1 MPINNRIAAF
11 QDDMTAWRRDIHA
24 HPELGFEENRT
35 SDLVAAKLAEF
46 GIAVHRGLGKTGV
59 VGTLTGLGTGS
70 GRAIGPRSIG
80 LRADM
85 DALPMPEANDF
96 DYASRHPGKMHAC
109 GHDGHTT
116 MLLGAARYLAET
128 RNFDGTV
135 HFIFQ
140 PAEEGQGGGL
150 RMIQEGL
157 FQQFDCEQIY
167 GLHNWPELPAG
178 QIAVHPGPV
187 MAAANQFEITVT
199 GHGAHAAMPHRSID
213 PVLVS
218 AHIITAAQ
226 SLVSRGTDPADSAV
240 VSITVVDAGTAA
252 NVIPDSATLRGTMRT
267 FSETTHRRIQEQFAR
282 LVSSIAEGL
291 GAQAV
296 LNFRPGYPATVNSE
310 PEARVAAAAAAKV
323 VGQENV
329 VWAPA
334 PTMAAED
341 FGYMLKE
348 RPGAYIWLGHGGH
361 GGPGC
366 RLHNPHYDFNDAILT
381 TGASYWASLV
391 ETILPRS
398 A

>member
-24 HPELGFEENRT
+24 HPELGFEEERT
-35 SDLVAAKLAEF
+35 SDIVAAKLAEF
-46 GIAVHRGLGKTGV
+46 GITVHRGLGGTGV
-59 VGTLTGLGTGS
+59 VGTLKGLGTGS
-70 GRAIGPRSIG
+70 GRTIG

-96 DYASRHPGKMHAC
+96 DHASRHAGKMHAC

-140 PAEEGQGGGL
+140 PAEEGLGGAK
-150 RMIQEGL
+150 RMIDDGL
-157 FQQFDCEQIY
+157 FRQFDCEQIY

-187 MAAANQFEITVT
+187 MAAANQFEILVT
-199 GHGAHAAMPHRSID
+199 GHGAHAAMPHRGID

-226 SLVSRGTDPADSAV
+226 SLVSRGTNPADSAV
-240 VSITVVDAGTAA
+240 VSITVLEAGTAA
-252 NVIPDSATLRGTMRT
+252 NVIPDRARLLGTMRT
-267 FSETTHRRIQEQFAR
+267 FSEENHRRIQEQFAR

-291 GAQAV
+291 GAKAE
-296 LNFRPGYPATVNSE
+296 LRFRPGYPATVNSE
-310 PEARVAAAAAAKV
+310 PEARIAAAAAAKV
-323 VGQENV
+323 VGDENV

-361 GGPGC
+361 RGPSC

>member
-24 HPELGFEENRT
+24 HPELGFEEKRT
-35 SDLVAAKLAEF
+35 SDIVAAKLTEF
-46 GIAVHRGLGKTGV
+46 GITVHRGLGGTGV
-59 VGTLTGLGTGS
+59 VGTLKGLGTGS
-70 GRAIGPRSIG
+70 GRTIG

-96 DYASRHPGKMHAC
+96 DHASRHAGKMHAC

-140 PAEEGQGGGL
+140 PAEEGLGGAK
-150 RMIQEGL
+150 RMIEDGL
-157 FQQFDCEQIY
+157 FRQFDCEQVY

-187 MAAANQFEITVT
+187 MAAANQFEIHVT
-199 GHGAHAAMPHRSID
+199 GHGAHAAMPHRGID

-226 SLVSRGTDPADSAV
+226 SLVSRGTNPADSAV
-240 VSITVVDAGTAA
+240 VSITVVEAGTAA
-252 NVIPDSATLRGTMRT
+252 NVIPDSARMLGTMRT
-267 FSETTHRRIQEQFAR
+267 FSEENHRRIQEQFAR

-291 GAQAV
+291 GAKAE
-296 LNFRPGYPATVNSE
+296 LRFRPGYPATVNSE
-310 PEARVAAAAAAKV
+310 PEARIAAAAAAKV
-323 VGQENV
+323 VGEENV
-329 VWAPA
+329 VWAPD

-361 GGPGC
+361 RGPSC

>member
-24 HPELGFEENRT
+24 HPELGFEEKRT
-35 SDLVAAKLAEF
+35 SDIVATKLAEF
-46 GIAVHRGLGKTGV
+46 GIAVHRGLGGTGV

-70 GRAIGPRSIG
+70 GRAIG

-96 DYASRHPGKMHAC
+96 DHASRHAGKMHAC

-140 PAEEGQGGGL
+140 PAEEGLGGAK
-150 RMIQEGL
+150 RMIDDGL
-157 FQQFDCEQIY
+157 FQQFDCEQVY

-178 QIAVHPGPV
+178 RIAVHPGPV
-187 MAAANQFEITVT
+187 MAAANQFEIQVT
-199 GHGAHAAMPHRSID
+199 GHGAHAAMPHRGID

-218 AHIITAAQ
+218 AHIVTAAQ
-226 SLVSRGTDPADSAV
+226 SLVSRGTNPAESAV
-240 VSITVVDAGTAA
+240 VSITVVEAGTAA
-252 NVIPDSATLRGTMRT
+252 NVIPDSARMRGTMRT
-267 FSETTHRRIQEQFAR
+267 FTQENHSRIQEQFGR
-282 LVSSIAEGL
+282 LVTSIAEGL
-291 GAQAV
+291 GATAE
-296 LNFRPGYPATVNSE
+296 LRFRPGYPATVNSE
-310 PEARVAAAAAAKV
+310 PEARIAAAAAAKV
-323 VGQENV
+323 VGEENV
-329 VWAPA
+329 VWAPD

-348 RPGAYIWLGHGGH
+348 RPGAYVWLGHGGH
-361 GGPGC
+361 LGSSC

>member
-24 HPELGFEENRT
+24 HPELGFEEERT
-35 SDLVAAKLAEF
+35 SDIVAAKLAEF
-46 GIAVHRGLGKTGV
+46 GITVHRGLGGTGV
-59 VGTLTGLGTGS
+59 VGTLKGLGTGS
-70 GRAIGPRSIG
+70 GRTIG

-96 DYASRHPGKMHAC
+96 DHASRHAGKMHAC

-140 PAEEGQGGGL
+140 PAEEGLGGAK
-150 RMIQEGL
+150 RMIDDGL
-157 FQQFDCEQIY
+157 FRQFDCEQIY

-187 MAAANQFEITVT
+187 MAAANQFEIHVT
-199 GHGAHAAMPHRSID
+199 GHGAHAAMPHRGID

-226 SLVSRGTDPADSAV
+226 SLVSRGTNPADSAV
-240 VSITVVDAGTAA
+240 VSITVVEAGTAA
-252 NVIPDSATLRGTMRT
+252 NVIPDSARMLGTMRT
-267 FSETTHRRIQEQFAR
+267 FSEENHRRIQEQFAR
-282 LVSSIAEGL
+282 LVSSIAKGL
-291 GAQAV
+291 GAKAE
-296 LNFRPGYPATVNSE
+296 LRFRPGYPATVNSE
-310 PEARVAAAAAAKV
+310 PEARIAAAAAAKV
-323 VGQENV
+323 VGDENV

-361 GGPGC
+361 RGPSC

-381 TGASYWASLV
+381 TGASYWVSLV

>member
-24 HPELGFEENRT
+24 HPELGFEEERT
-35 SDLVAAKLAEF
+35 SAIVAAKLTEF
-46 GIAVHRGLGKTGV
+46 GITVHRGLGGTGV
-59 VGTLTGLGTGS
+59 VGTLKGLGTGS
-70 GRAIGPRSIG
+70 GRTIG

-85 DALPMPEANDF
+85 DALPMPEANEF
-96 DYASRHPGKMHAC
+96 DHASRHAGKMHAC

-140 PAEEGQGGGL
+140 PAEEGLGGAK
-150 RMIQEGL
+150 RMIDDGL
-157 FQQFDCEQIY
+157 FRQFDCEQIY

-187 MAAANQFEITVT
+187 MAAANQFEIHVT
-199 GHGAHAAMPHRSID
+199 GHGAHAAMPHRGID

-226 SLVSRGTDPADSAV
+226 SLVSRGTNPADSAV
-240 VSITVVDAGTAA
+240 VSITVLEAGTAA
-252 NVIPDSATLRGTMRT
+252 NVIPDSARMLGTMRT
-267 FSETTHRRIQEQFAR
+267 FSEENHRRIQEQFAR

-291 GAQAV
+291 GAKAE
-296 LNFRPGYPATVNSE
+296 LRFRPGYPATVNSE
-310 PEARVAAAAAAKV
+310 PEARIAAAAAAKV
-323 VGQENV
+323 VGDENV

-361 GGPGC
+361 RGPSC

>member
-11 QDDMTAWRRDIHA
+11 QDDMTVWRRDIHA
-24 HPELGFEENRT
+24 HPELGFEEKRT
-35 SDLVAAKLAEF
+35 SDIVAAKLAEF
-46 GIAVHRGLGKTGV
+46 GITVHRGLGGTGV

-70 GRAIGPRSIG
+70 GRAIG

-96 DYASRHPGKMHAC
+96 DHASRHAGKMHAC

-140 PAEEGQGGGL
+140 PAEEGLGGAK
-150 RMIQEGL
+150 RMIDDGL
-157 FQQFDCEQIY
+157 FRQFDCEQVY

-187 MAAANQFEITVT
+187 MAAANQFEIHVT
-199 GHGAHAAMPHRSID
+199 GHGAHAAMPHRGID

-226 SLVSRGTDPADSAV
+226 SLVSRGTNPAESAV
-240 VSITVVDAGTAA
+240 VSITVVEAGTAA
-252 NVIPDSATLRGTMRT
+252 NVIPDSARMLGTMRT
-267 FSETTHRRIQEQFAR
+267 FSEENHRRIQEQFGR

-291 GAQAV
+291 GAKAE
-296 LNFRPGYPATVNSE
+296 LRFRPGYPATINSE
-310 PEARVAAAAAAKV
+310 PEARIAASAAARV
-323 VGQENV
+323 VGEENV
-329 VWAPA
+329 VWAPP

-361 GGPGC
+361 RGPSC

>member
-24 HPELGFEENRT
+24 HPELGFEEERT
-35 SDLVAAKLAEF
+35 SAIVAAKLAEF
-46 GIAVHRGLGKTGV
+46 GITVHRGLGGTGV
-59 VGTLTGLGTGS
+59 VGTLKGLGTGS
-70 GRAIGPRSIG
+70 GRTIG

-96 DYASRHPGKMHAC
+96 DHASRHAGKMHAC

-140 PAEEGQGGGL
+140 PAEEGLGGAK
-150 RMIQEGL
+150 RMIDDGL
-157 FQQFDCEQIY
+157 FRQFDCEQIY

-187 MAAANQFEITVT
+187 MAAANQFEIHVT
-199 GHGAHAAMPHRSID
+199 GHGAHAAMPHRGID

-226 SLVSRGTDPADSAV
+226 SLVSRGTNPAESAV
-240 VSITVVDAGTAA
+240 VSITVVEAGTAA
-252 NVIPDSATLRGTMRT
+252 NVIPDSARMLGTMRT
-267 FSETTHRRIQEQFAR
+267 FSEENHRRIQEQFAR

-291 GAQAV
+291 GAKAE
-296 LNFRPGYPATVNSE
+296 LRFRPGYPATVNSE
-310 PEARVAAAAAAKV
+310 PEARIAAAAAAKV
-323 VGQENV
+323 VGDENV

-361 GGPGC
+361 RGPSC

>member
-24 HPELGFEENRT
+24 HPELGFEEKRT
-35 SDLVAAKLAEF
+35 SDIVAAKLAEF
-46 GIAVHRGLGKTGV
+46 GIAVHRGLGGTGV

-70 GRAIGPRSIG
+70 GRTIG

-96 DYASRHPGKMHAC
+96 DYASRHAGKMHAC

-135 HFIFQ
+135 HLIFQ
-140 PAEEGQGGGL
+140 PAEEGLGGAK
-150 RMIQEGL
+150 RMIDDGL
-157 FQQFDCEQIY
+157 FRQFDCEQVY

-178 QIAVHPGPV
+178 RIAVHPGPV
-187 MAAANQFEITVT
+187 MAAANQFEILVT
-199 GHGAHAAMPHRSID
+199 GHGAHAAMPHRGID

-226 SLVSRGTDPADSAV
+226 SLVSRGTNPAESAV
-240 VSITVVDAGTAA
+240 VSITVVEAGTAA
-252 NVIPDSATLRGTMRT
+252 NVIPDSARMRGTMRT
-267 FSETTHRRIQEQFAR
+267 FSEENHRRIQEQFGR

-291 GAQAV
+291 GAKAE
-296 LNFRPGYPATVNSE
+296 LRFRPGYPATVNSE
-310 PEARVAAAAAAKV
+310 PEARIAAAAAAKV
-323 VGQENV
+323 VGEENV
-329 VWAPA
+329 VWAPD

-361 GGPGC
+361 LGSSC

>member
-24 HPELGFEENRT
+24 HPELGFEEERT
-35 SDLVAAKLAEF
+35 SGIVAAKLEEF
-46 GIAVHRGLGKTGV
+46 GIAVHRGLGGTGV
-59 VGTLTGLGTGS
+59 VGTLKGLGTGS
-70 GRAIGPRSIG
+70 GRAIG

-96 DYASRHPGKMHAC
+96 DHASQHAGKMHAC

-128 RNFDGTV
+128 RNFDGIV

-140 PAEEGQGGGL
+140 PAEEGLGGAK
-150 RMIQEGL
+150 RMIDDGL
-157 FQQFDCEQIY
+157 FRQFDCEQVY

-187 MAAANQFEITVT
+187 MAAANQFEIHVT
-199 GHGAHAAMPHRSID
+199 GHGAHAAMPHRGID

-226 SLVSRGTDPADSAV
+226 SLVSRGTNPAESAV
-240 VSITVVDAGTAA
+240 VSITVVEAGTAA
-252 NVIPDSATLRGTMRT
+252 NVIPDSARMLGTMRT
-267 FSETTHRRIQEQFAR
+267 FSEENHRRIQEQFGR

-291 GAQAV
+291 GAKAE
-296 LNFRPGYPATVNSE
+296 LRFRPGYPATVNSE
-310 PEARVAAAAAAKV
+310 SEARIAAAAAAKV
-323 VGQENV
+323 VGEENV
-329 VWAPA
+329 LWAPD

-361 GGPGC
+361 RGPSC

>member
-11 QDDMTAWRRDIHA
+11 QDDMTLWRRDIHA
-24 HPELGFEENRT
+24 HPELGFEEERT
-35 SDLVAAKLAEF
+35 SAIVAAKLEEF
-46 GIAVHRGLGKTGV
+46 GIAVHRGLGGTGV
-59 VGTLTGLGTGS
+59 VGTLRGLGNGG
-70 GRAIGPRSIG
+70 GRTIG

-96 DYASRHPGKMHAC
+96 EHASRHAGRMHAC
-109 GHDGHTT
+109 GHDGHTA

-140 PAEEGQGGGL
+140 PAEEGLGGAR
-150 RMIQEGL
+150 RMIEEGL
-157 FQQFDCEQIY
+157 FEQFDCEQVY

-178 QIAVHPGPV
+178 KIAVHPGAV
-187 MAAANQFEITVT
+187 MAAANQFEIEVT
-199 GHGAHAAMPHRSID
+199 GHGAHAAMPHRGID

-240 VSITVVDAGTAA
+240 LSITVVEAGTVA
-252 NVIPDSATLRGTMRT
+252 NVIPDRARMRGTMRT
-267 FSETTHRRIQEQFAR
+267 FSEENHRRIQEQFAR
-282 LVSSIAEGL
+282 LVSSVAEAL
-291 GAQAV
+291 GAKAE
-296 LNFRPGYPATVNSE
+296 LHFRPGYPATVNSE
-310 PEARVAAAAAAKV
+310 AEARTAAAAAARV
-323 VGQENV
+323 VGEENV

-361 GGPGC
+361 TGPSC
-366 RLHNPHYDFNDAILT
+366 RLHNPHYDFNDDILA

>member
-24 HPELGFEENRT
+24 HPELGFEEKRT
-35 SDLVAAKLAEF
+35 SDIVAAKLAEF
-46 GIAVHRGLGKTGV
+46 GITVHRGLGGTGV

-70 GRAIGPRSIG
+70 GRTIG

-96 DYASRHPGKMHAC
+96 DHASRHDGKMHAC
-109 GHDGHTT
+109 GHDGHTA

-140 PAEEGQGGGL
+140 PAEEGLGGAK
-150 RMIQEGL
+150 RMIEDGL
-157 FQQFDCEQIY
+157 FQQFDCEQVY

-178 QIAVHPGPV
+178 RIAVHPGPV
-187 MAAANQFEITVT
+187 MAAANQFEIHVT
-199 GHGAHAAMPHRSID
+199 GHGAHAAMPHRGID

-226 SLVSRGTDPADSAV
+226 SLVSRGTNPAESAV
-240 VSITVVDAGTAA
+240 VSITVVEAGTAA
-252 NVIPDSATLRGTMRT
+252 NVIPDSARMRGTMRT
-267 FSETTHRRIQEQFAR
+267 FSEDNHRRIQEQFGR

-291 GAQAV
+291 GAKAE
-296 LNFRPGYPATVNSE
+296 LRFRPGYPATVNSE
-310 PEARVAAAAAAKV
+310 PEARIAAAAAAKV
-323 VGQENV
+323 VGDENV
-329 VWAPA
+329 IWAPD

-361 GGPGC
+361 LGSSC

>member
-1 MPINNRIAAF
+1 MPINTRIAAF

-24 HPELGFEENRT
+24 HPELGFEEDRT
-35 SDLVAAKLAEF
+35 AGIVAAKLAEF
-46 GIAVHRGLGKTGV
+46 GIPVHRGLGKTGV
-59 VGTLTGLGTGS
+59 VGTLKGLDSGS
-70 GRAIGPRSIG
+70 GRAIG

-96 DYASRHPGKMHAC
+96 EHASRHAGKMHAC
-109 GHDGHTT
+109 GHDGHTA

-135 HFIFQ
+135 HLIFQ
-140 PAEEGQGGGL
+140 PAEEGLGGAK
-150 RMIQEGL
+150 RMIEDGL
-157 FQQFDCEQIY
+157 LQKFDCEQIY

-187 MAAANQFEITVT
+187 MAAANQFEIHVT
-199 GHGAHAAMPHRSID
+199 GHGAHAAMPHRGID
-213 PVLVS
+213 PVLVA

-226 SLVSRGTDPADSAV
+226 SLVSRGTNPAESAV
-240 VSITVVDAGTAA
+240 VSITVVEAGTAA
-252 NVIPDSATLRGTMRT
+252 NVIPDSARLLGTMRT
-267 FSETTHRRIQEQFAR
+267 FSEENHRRIQEQFAR

-291 GAQAV
+291 GAKAE
-296 LNFRPGYPATVNSE
+296 LRFRPGYPATVNSE
-310 PEARVAAAAAAKV
+310 PEARIAASAAARV
-323 VGQENV
+323 VGEDNV
-329 VWAPA
+329 VWAPD

-361 GGPGC
+361 RGPSC
-366 RLHNPHYDFNDAILT
+366 RLHNPHYDFNDDILAV
-381 TGASYWASLV
+381 GASYWASLV

>member
-24 HPELGFEENRT
+24 HPELGFEEERT
-35 SDLVAAKLAEF
+35 SDIVAAKLAEF
-46 GIAVHRGLGKTGV
+46 GITVHRGLGGTGV
-59 VGTLTGLGTGS
+59 VGTLKGLGTGS
-70 GRAIGPRSIG
+70 GRAIG

-96 DYASRHPGKMHAC
+96 DHASRHAGKMHAC
-109 GHDGHTT
+109 GHDGHTA

-140 PAEEGQGGGL
+140 PAEEGLGGAK
-150 RMIQEGL
+150 RMIEDGL
-157 FQQFDCEQIY
+157 FRQFDCEQVY

-187 MAAANQFEITVT
+187 MAAANQFEIHVT
-199 GHGAHAAMPHRSID
+199 GHGAHAAMPHRGID

-226 SLVSRGTDPADSAV
+226 SLVSRGTNPADSAV
-240 VSITVVDAGTAA
+240 VSITVVEAGTAA
-252 NVIPDSATLRGTMRT
+252 NVIPDSARMLGTMRT
-267 FSETTHRRIQEQFAR
+267 FSEENHRRIHEQFAR

-291 GAQAV
+291 GAKAE
-296 LNFRPGYPATVNSE
+296 LRFRPGYPATVNSE

-323 VGQENV
+323 VGDENV

-361 GGPGC
+361 RGPSC

>member
-24 HPELGFEENRT
+24 HPELGFEEKRT
-35 SDLVAAKLAEF
+35 SDIVATKLAEF
-46 GIAVHRGLGKTGV
+46 GIAVHRGLGGTGV

-70 GRAIGPRSIG
+70 GRTIG

-96 DYASRHPGKMHAC
+96 DHASRHAGKMHAC

-140 PAEEGQGGGL
+140 PAEEGLGGAK
-150 RMIQEGL
+150 RMIDDGL
-157 FQQFDCEQIY
+157 FRQFDCEQVY

-178 QIAVHPGPV
+178 RIAVHPGPV
-187 MAAANQFEITVT
+187 MAAANQFEIHVT
-199 GHGAHAAMPHRSID
+199 GHGAHAAMPHRGID

-226 SLVSRGTDPADSAV
+226 SLVSRGTNPAESAV
-240 VSITVVDAGTAA
+240 VSITVVEAGTAA
-252 NVIPDSATLRGTMRT
+252 NVIPDSARMRGTMRT
-267 FSETTHRRIQEQFAR
+267 FSEENHSRIQEQFGR

-291 GAQAV
+291 GATAE
-296 LNFRPGYPATVNSE
+296 LRFRPGYPATVNSE
-310 PEARVAAAAAAKV
+310 PEARIAAAAAAKV
-323 VGQENV
+323 VGEENV
-329 VWAPA
+329 VWAPD

-361 GGPGC
+361 LGSSC

>member
-11 QDDMTAWRRDIHA
+11 QDDMTVWRRDIHA
-24 HPELGFEENRT
+24 HPELGFEEKRT
-35 SDLVAAKLAEF
+35 SDIVATKLAEF
-46 GIAVHRGLGKTGV
+46 GIAVHRGLGGTGV

-70 GRAIGPRSIG
+70 GRTIG

-96 DYASRHPGKMHAC
+96 DHASRHAGRMHAC
-109 GHDGHTT
+109 GHDGHTA

-140 PAEEGQGGGL
+140 PAEEGLGGAR
-150 RMIQEGL
+150 RMIEDGL
-157 FQQFDCEQIY
+157 FQQFDCEQVY

-178 QIAVHPGPV
+178 RIAVHPGPV
-187 MAAANQFEITVT
+187 MAAANQFEIHVT
-199 GHGAHAAMPHRSID
+199 GHGAHAAMPHRGID

-218 AHIITAAQ
+218 AHIVTAAQ
-226 SLVSRGTDPADSAV
+226 SLVSRGTNPAESAV
-240 VSITVVDAGTAA
+240 VSITVVEAGTAA
-252 NVIPDSATLRGTMRT
+252 NVIPDSARMRGTMRT
-267 FSETTHRRIQEQFAR
+267 FSEENHSRIQEQFGR
-282 LVSSIAEGL
+282 LVTSIAEGL
-291 GAQAV
+291 GAKAE
-296 LNFRPGYPATVNSE
+296 LRFRPGYPATVNSE
-310 PEARVAAAAAAKV
+310 PEARIAATAAAKV
-323 VGQENV
+323 VGEENV
-329 VWAPA
+329 VWAPD

-361 GGPGC
+361 LGSSC

>member
-24 HPELGFEENRT
+24 HPELGFEEERT

-46 GIAVHRGLGKTGV
+46 GITVHRGLGGTGV
-59 VGTLTGLGTGS
+59 VGTLKGLGTGS
-70 GRAIGPRSIG
+70 GRTIG

-96 DYASRHPGKMHAC
+96 DHASRHAGKMHAC

-140 PAEEGQGGGL
+140 PAEEGLGGAK
-150 RMIQEGL
+150 RMIDDGL
-157 FQQFDCEQIY
+157 FRQFDCEQIY

-187 MAAANQFEITVT
+187 MAAANQFEIHVT
-199 GHGAHAAMPHRSID
+199 GHGAHAAMPHRGID

-226 SLVSRGTDPADSAV
+226 SLVSRGTNPADSAV
-240 VSITVVDAGTAA
+240 VSITVVEAGTAA
-252 NVIPDSATLRGTMRT
+252 NVIPDSARMLGTMRT
-267 FSETTHRRIQEQFAR
+267 FSEENHRRIQEQFAR

-291 GAQAV
+291 GAKAE
-296 LNFRPGYPATVNSE
+296 LRFRPGYPATVNSE
-310 PEARVAAAAAAKV
+310 PEARIAAAAAAKV
-323 VGQENV
+323 VGDENV

-361 GGPGC
+361 RGPSC

>member
-24 HPELGFEENRT
+24 HPELGFEEERT
-35 SDLVAAKLAEF
+35 SDIVAAKLAEF
-46 GIAVHRGLGKTGV
+46 GIAVHRGLGGTGV
-59 VGTLTGLGTGS
+59 VGTLKGLGTGS
-70 GRAIGPRSIG
+70 GRAIG

-96 DYASRHPGKMHAC
+96 DHASRHAGKMHAC
-109 GHDGHTT
+109 GHDGHTA

-140 PAEEGQGGGL
+140 PAEEGLGGAK
-150 RMIQEGL
+150 RMIDDGL
-157 FQQFDCEQIY
+157 FRQFDCEQVY

-187 MAAANQFEITVT
+187 MAAANQFEIHVT
-199 GHGAHAAMPHRSID
+199 GHGAHAAMPHRGID

-226 SLVSRGTDPADSAV
+226 SLVSRGTNPADSAV
-240 VSITVVDAGTAA
+240 VSITVVEAGTAA
-252 NVIPDSATLRGTMRT
+252 NVIPDSARMLGTMRT
-267 FSETTHRRIQEQFAR
+267 FSEENHRRIQEQFAR

-291 GAQAV
+291 GAKAE
-296 LNFRPGYPATVNSE
+296 LRFRPGYPATVNSE
-310 PEARVAAAAAAKV
+310 PEARVAAAAAARV
-323 VGQENV
+323 VGEENV

-361 GGPGC
+361 RGPSC

>member
-11 QDDMTAWRRDIHA
+11 QDDMTVWRRDIHA
-24 HPELGFEENRT
+24 HPELGFEEKRT
-35 SDLVAAKLAEF
+35 SDIVATKLAEF
-46 GIAVHRGLGKTGV
+46 GIAVHRGLGGTGV

-70 GRAIGPRSIG
+70 GRTIG

-96 DYASRHPGKMHAC
+96 DHASRHAGRMHAC
-109 GHDGHTT
+109 GHDGHTA

-140 PAEEGQGGGL
+140 PAEEGLGGAR
-150 RMIQEGL
+150 RMIEDGL
-157 FQQFDCEQIY
+157 FQQFDCEQVY

-178 QIAVHPGPV
+178 RIAVHPGPV
-187 MAAANQFEITVT
+187 MAAANQFEIHVT
-199 GHGAHAAMPHRSID
+199 GHGAHAAMPHRGID

-218 AHIITAAQ
+218 AHIVTAAQ
-226 SLVSRGTDPADSAV
+226 SLVSRGTNPAESAV
-240 VSITVVDAGTAA
+240 VSITVVEAGTAA
-252 NVIPDSATLRGTMRT
+252 NVIPDSARMRGTMRT
-267 FSETTHRRIQEQFAR
+267 FSEENHSRIQEQFGR
-282 LVSSIAEGL
+282 LVTSIAEGL
-291 GAQAV
+291 GATAE
-296 LNFRPGYPATVNSE
+296 LRFRPGYPATVNSE
-310 PEARVAAAAAAKV
+310 PEARIAAAAAAKV
-323 VGQENV
+323 VGEENV
-329 VWAPA
+329 VWAPD

-361 GGPGC
+361 LGSSC

>member
-35 SDLVAAKLAEF
+35 SDIVAARLEEF
-46 GIAVHRGLGKTGV
+46 GIAVHRGLGGTGV
-59 VGTLTGLGTGS
+59 VGTLKGLGTGS
-70 GRAIGPRSIG
+70 GRAIG

-85 DALPMPEANDF
+85 DALPMPEANEF
-96 DYASRHPGKMHAC
+96 DHASRHAGKMHAC
-109 GHDGHTT
+109 GHDGHTA

-140 PAEEGQGGGL
+140 PAEEGLGGAK
-150 RMIQEGL
+150 RMIEDGL
-157 FQQFDCEQIY
+157 FQRFDCEQVY

-178 QIAVHPGPV
+178 RIAVHPGPV
-187 MAAANQFEITVT
+187 MAAANQFEIQVT
-199 GHGAHAAMPHRSID
+199 GHGAHAAMPHRGID

-226 SLVSRGTDPADSAV
+226 SLVSRGTNPAESAV
-240 VSITVVDAGTAA
+240 VSITVVEAGTAA
-252 NVIPDSATLRGTMRT
+252 NVIPDSARMLGTMRT
-267 FSETTHRRIQEQFAR
+267 FSEENHRRIQEQFGR

-291 GAQAV
+291 GAKAE
-296 LNFRPGYPATVNSE
+296 LRFRPGYPATVNSE
-310 PEARVAAAAAAKV
+310 AEARIAASAAARV
-323 VGQENV
+323 VGEENV
-329 VWAPA
+329 VWAPD

-348 RPGAYIWLGHGGH
+348 RPGAYVWLGHGGH
-361 GGPGC
+361 GGPSC
-366 RLHNPHYDFNDAILT
+366 RLHNPLYDFNDAILT

>member
-24 HPELGFEENRT
+24 HPELGFEEKRT
-35 SDLVAAKLAEF
+35 SDIVAAKLAEF
-46 GIAVHRGLGKTGV
+46 GIAVHRGLGGTGV
-59 VGTLTGLGTGS
+59 VGTLKGLGTGS
-70 GRAIGPRSIG
+70 GRAIG

-85 DALPMPEANDF
+85 DALPMPEANAF
-96 DYASRHPGKMHAC
+96 DHASRHAGKMHAC
-109 GHDGHTT
+109 GHDGHTA

-140 PAEEGQGGGL
+140 PAEEGLGGAK
-150 RMIQEGL
+150 RMIDDGL
-157 FQQFDCEQIY
+157 FRQFDCEQVY

-187 MAAANQFEITVT
+187 MAAANQFEIHVT
-199 GHGAHAAMPHRSID
+199 GHGAHAAMPHRGID

-226 SLVSRGTDPADSAV
+226 SLVSRGTNPADSAV

-252 NVIPDSATLRGTMRT
+252 NVIPDGARMLGTMRT
-267 FSETTHRRIQEQFAR
+267 FTEENHRRIQEQFAR

-291 GAQAV
+291 GAKAE
-296 LNFRPGYPATVNSE
+296 LRFRPGYPATVNSE
-310 PEARVAAAAAAKV
+310 PEARVAAAAAARV
-323 VGQENV
+323 VGEENV

-361 GGPGC
+361 SGPSC

-391 ETILPRS
+391 ETTLPRS

>member
-24 HPELGFEENRT
+24 HPELGFEEERT
-35 SDLVAAKLAEF
+35 SDIVAAKLAEF
-46 GIAVHRGLGKTGV
+46 GITVHRGLGGTGV
-59 VGTLTGLGTGS
+59 VGTLKGLGTGS
-70 GRAIGPRSIG
+70 GRTIG

-96 DYASRHPGKMHAC
+96 DHASRHAGKMHAC

-140 PAEEGQGGGL
+140 PAEEGLGGAK
-150 RMIQEGL
+150 RMIDDGL
-157 FQQFDCEQIY
+157 FRQFDCEQIY

-187 MAAANQFEITVT
+187 MAAANQFEILVT
-199 GHGAHAAMPHRSID
+199 GHGAHAAMPHRGID

-226 SLVSRGTDPADSAV
+226 SLVSRGTNPADSAV
-240 VSITVVDAGTAA
+240 VSITVLEAGTAA
-252 NVIPDSATLRGTMRT
+252 NVIPDSARMLGTMRT
-267 FSETTHRRIQEQFAR
+267 FSEENHRRIQEQFAR

-291 GAQAV
+291 GAKAE
-296 LNFRPGYPATVNSE
+296 LRFRPGYPATVNSE
-310 PEARVAAAAAAKV
+310 PEARIAAAAAAKV
-323 VGQENV
+323 VGDENV

-361 GGPGC
+361 RGPSC

>member
-24 HPELGFEENRT
+24 HPELGFEEERT
-35 SDLVAAKLAEF
+35 SDIVAAKLAEF
-46 GIAVHRGLGKTGV
+46 GITVHRGLGGTGV
-59 VGTLTGLGTGS
+59 VGTLEGLGTGS
-70 GRAIGPRSIG
+70 GRTIG

-85 DALPMPEANDF
+85 DALPMPEANEF
-96 DYASRHPGKMHAC
+96 DHASRHAGKMHAC

-140 PAEEGQGGGL
+140 PAEEGLGGAK
-150 RMIQEGL
+150 RMIDDGL
-157 FQQFDCEQIY
+157 FRQFDCEQVY

-187 MAAANQFEITVT
+187 MAAANQFEIHVT
-199 GHGAHAAMPHRSID
+199 GHGAHAAMPHRGID

-226 SLVSRGTDPADSAV
+226 SLVSRGTNPADSAV
-240 VSITVVDAGTAA
+240 VSITVVEAGTAA
-252 NVIPDSATLRGTMRT
+252 NVIPDSARMLGTMRT
-267 FSETTHRRIQEQFAR
+267 FTEENHRRIQEQFAR

-291 GAQAV
+291 GAKAE
-296 LNFRPGYPATVNSE
+296 LRFRPGYPATVNSE
-310 PEARVAAAAAAKV
+310 PEARIAAAAAAKV
-323 VGQENV
+323 VGEENV
-329 VWAPA
+329 VWAPD

-361 GGPGC
+361 RGPSC

>member
-24 HPELGFEENRT
+24 HPELGFEEKRT
-35 SDLVAAKLAEF
+35 SDIVAAKLAEF
-46 GIAVHRGLGKTGV
+46 GIAVHRGLGGTGV

-70 GRAIGPRSIG
+70 GRTIG

-96 DYASRHPGKMHAC
+96 DYASRHAGKMHAC
-109 GHDGHTT
+109 GHDGHTA

-140 PAEEGQGGGL
+140 PAEEGLGGAK
-150 RMIQEGL
+150 RMIDDGL
-157 FQQFDCEQIY
+157 FRQFDCEQVY

-178 QIAVHPGPV
+178 RIAVHPGPV
-187 MAAANQFEITVT
+187 MAAANQFEILVT
-199 GHGAHAAMPHRSID
+199 GHGAHAAMPHRGID

-226 SLVSRGTDPADSAV
+226 SLVSRGTNPAESAV
-240 VSITVVDAGTAA
+240 VSITVVEAGTAA
-252 NVIPDSATLRGTMRT
+252 NVIPDSARMRGTMRT
-267 FSETTHRRIQEQFAR
+267 FSEENHRRIQEQFGR

-291 GAQAV
+291 GAKAE
-296 LNFRPGYPATVNSE
+296 LRFRPGYPATVNSE
-310 PEARVAAAAAAKV
+310 PEARIAAAAAAKV
-323 VGQENV
+323 VGEENV
-329 VWAPA
+329 VWAPD

-361 GGPGC
+361 LGSSC

>member
-24 HPELGFEENRT
+24 HPELGFEEERT
-35 SDLVAAKLAEF
+35 SEIVATKLAEF
-46 GIAVHRGLGKTGV
+46 GITVHRGLGGTGV
-59 VGTLTGLGTGS
+59 VGTLKGLGTGS
-70 GRAIGPRSIG
+70 GRAIG

-96 DYASRHPGKMHAC
+96 DHASRHAGKMHAC
-109 GHDGHTT
+109 GHDGHTA

-140 PAEEGQGGGL
+140 PAEEGLGGAK
-150 RMIQEGL
+150 RMIDDGL
-157 FQQFDCEQIY
+157 FRQFDCEQVY

-187 MAAANQFEITVT
+187 MAAANQFEIHVT
-199 GHGAHAAMPHRSID
+199 GHGAHAAMPHRGID

-226 SLVSRGTDPADSAV
+226 SLVSRGTNPADSAV
-240 VSITVVDAGTAA
+240 VSITVVEAGTAA
-252 NVIPDSATLRGTMRT
+252 NVIPDGARMLGTMRT
-267 FSETTHRRIQEQFAR
+267 FTEENHSRIQEQFAR

-291 GAQAV
+291 GAKAE
-296 LNFRPGYPATVNSE
+296 LRFRPGYPATVNSE

-323 VGQENV
+323 VGDENV

-361 GGPGC
+361 RGPSC

>member
-24 HPELGFEENRT
+24 HPELGFEEKRT
-35 SDLVAAKLAEF
+35 SDIVAAKLAEF
-46 GIAVHRGLGKTGV
+46 GITVHRGLGGTGV

-70 GRAIGPRSIG
+70 GRTIG

-96 DYASRHPGKMHAC
+96 DHASRHAGKMHAC
-109 GHDGHTT
+109 GHDGHTA

-140 PAEEGQGGGL
+140 PAEEGLGGAK
-150 RMIQEGL
+150 RMIDDGL
-157 FQQFDCEQIY
+157 FRQFDCEQVY

-178 QIAVHPGPV
+178 RIAVHPGPV
-187 MAAANQFEITVT
+187 MAAANQFEIHVT
-199 GHGAHAAMPHRSID
+199 GHGAHAAMPHRGID

-226 SLVSRGTDPADSAV
+226 SLVSRGTNPAESAV
-240 VSITVVDAGTAA
+240 VSITVVEAGTAA
-252 NVIPDSATLRGTMRT
+252 NVIPDSARMRGTMRT
-267 FSETTHRRIQEQFAR
+267 FSEENHRRIQEQFGR

-291 GAQAV
+291 GATAE
-296 LNFRPGYPATVNSE
+296 LRFRPGYPATVNSE
-310 PEARVAAAAAAKV
+310 PEARIAAVAAAKV
-323 VGQENV
+323 VGEENV
-329 VWAPA
+329 VWAPD

-361 GGPGC
+361 LGSSC

>member
-24 HPELGFEENRT
+24 HPELGFEEKRT
-35 SDLVAAKLAEF
+35 SDIVAAKLAEF
-46 GIAVHRGLGKTGV
+46 GIPVHRGLGGTGV
-59 VGTLTGLGTGS
+59 VGTLKGLGTGS
-70 GRAIGPRSIG
+70 GRAIG

-96 DYASRHPGKMHAC
+96 DHASRHAGKMHAC
-109 GHDGHTT
+109 GHDGHTA

-140 PAEEGQGGGL
+140 PAEEGLGGAK
-150 RMIQEGL
+150 RMIDDGL
-157 FQQFDCEQIY
+157 FRQFDCEQVY

-187 MAAANQFEITVT
+187 MAAANQFEIHVT
-199 GHGAHAAMPHRSID
+199 GHGAHAAMPHRGID

-226 SLVSRGTDPADSAV
+226 SLVSRGTNPADSAV
-240 VSITVVDAGTAA
+240 VSITVVEAGTAA
-252 NVIPDSATLRGTMRT
+252 NVIPDGARMLGTMRT
-267 FSETTHRRIQEQFAR
+267 FTEENHRRIQEQFAR

-291 GAQAV
+291 GAKAE
-296 LNFRPGYPATVNSE
+296 LRFRPGYPATVNSE

-323 VGQENV
+323 VGDENV

-361 GGPGC
+361 LGSSC

>member
-24 HPELGFEENRT
+24 HPELGFEEERT
-35 SDLVAAKLAEF
+35 SDIVAAKLAEF
-46 GIAVHRGLGKTGV
+46 GITVHRGLGGTGV
-59 VGTLTGLGTGS
+59 VGTLKGLGTGS
-70 GRAIGPRSIG
+70 GRTIG

-96 DYASRHPGKMHAC
+96 DHASRHAGKMHAC
-109 GHDGHTT
+109 GHDGHTA

-140 PAEEGQGGGL
+140 PAEEGLGGAK
-150 RMIQEGL
+150 RMIDDGL
-157 FQQFDCEQIY
+157 FRQFDCEQVY

-187 MAAANQFEITVT
+187 MAAANQFEIHVT
-199 GHGAHAAMPHRSID
+199 GHGAHAAMPHRGID

-226 SLVSRGTDPADSAV
+226 SLVSRGTNPADSAV
-240 VSITVVDAGTAA
+240 VSITVVEAGTAA
-252 NVIPDSATLRGTMRT
+252 NVIPDGARMLGTMRT
-267 FSETTHRRIQEQFAR
+267 FTEENHRRIQEQFAR

-291 GAQAV
+291 GAKAE
-296 LNFRPGYPATVNSE
+296 LRFRPGYPATVNSE

-323 VGQENV
+323 VGDENV

-361 GGPGC
+361 SGPSC

>member
-24 HPELGFEENRT
+24 HPELGFEEKRT
-35 SDLVAAKLAEF
+35 SDIVATKLAEF
-46 GIAVHRGLGKTGV
+46 GIAVHRGLGGTGV
-59 VGTLTGLGTGS
+59 VGTLTGLGTDS
-70 GRAIGPRSIG
+70 GRTIG

-96 DYASRHPGKMHAC
+96 DHASRHAGRMHAC
-109 GHDGHTT
+109 GHDGHTA

-140 PAEEGQGGGL
+140 PAEEGLGGAK
-150 RMIQEGL
+150 RMIDDGL
-157 FQQFDCEQIY
+157 FQQFDCEQVY

-178 QIAVHPGPV
+178 RIAVHPGPV
-187 MAAANQFEITVT
+187 MAAANQFEIHVT
-199 GHGAHAAMPHRSID
+199 GHGAHAAMPHRGID

-218 AHIITAAQ
+218 AHIVTAAQ
-226 SLVSRGTDPADSAV
+226 SLVSRGTNPAESAV
-240 VSITVVDAGTAA
+240 VSITVVEAGTAA
-252 NVIPDSATLRGTMRT
+252 NVIPDSARMRGTMRT
-267 FSETTHRRIQEQFAR
+267 FSEENHSRIQEQFGR
-282 LVSSIAEGL
+282 LVTSIAEGL
-291 GAQAV
+291 GATAE
-296 LNFRPGYPATVNSE
+296 LRFRPGYPATVNSE
-310 PEARVAAAAAAKV
+310 PEARIAAAAAAKV
-323 VGQENV
+323 VGEENV
-329 VWAPA
+329 VWAPD

-348 RPGAYIWLGHGGH
+348 RPGAYIWLGHGAHLGSS
-361 GGPGC
+361 C

>member
-24 HPELGFEENRT
+24 HPELGFEEKRT
-35 SDLVAAKLAEF
+35 SDIVAAKLAEF
-46 GIAVHRGLGKTGV
+46 GITVHRGLGGTGV
-59 VGTLTGLGTGS
+59 VGTLKGLGTGS
-70 GRAIGPRSIG
+70 GRTIG

-96 DYASRHPGKMHAC
+96 DHASRHAGKMHAC

-140 PAEEGQGGGL
+140 PAEEGLGGAK
-150 RMIQEGL
+150 RMIDDGL
-157 FQQFDCEQIY
+157 FRQFDCEQVY

-187 MAAANQFEITVT
+187 MAAANQFEIHVT
-199 GHGAHAAMPHRSID
+199 GHGAHAAMPHRGID

-218 AHIITAAQ
+218 AHIVTAAQ
-226 SLVSRGTDPADSAV
+226 SLVSRGTNPAESAV
-240 VSITVVDAGTAA
+240 VSITVVEAGTAA
-252 NVIPDSATLRGTMRT
+252 NVIPDSARMRGTMRT
-267 FSETTHRRIQEQFAR
+267 FSEENHRRIQEQFGR
-282 LVSSIAEGL
+282 LVSSIAEGF
-291 GAQAV
+291 GAKAE
-296 LNFRPGYPATVNSE
+296 LRFRPGYPATINSE
-310 PEARVAAAAAAKV
+310 PEARIAAAAAARV
-323 VGQENV
+323 VGEENV
-329 VWAPA
+329 IWAPA

-341 FGYMLKE
+341 FGYMLRE

-361 GGPGC
+361 LGSSC